1 MLAIGGWL
9 GISYNDARIDRL
21 AAVIFGAG
29 GGLIGD
35 EAGLLLTFENYWT
48 GLTYTIITGFLA
60 IAFILILIAKY
71 SRTIMNE
78 FVSFARNNASLYF
91 GVFLATISIAFLM
104 DTDNPIII
112 AASSASAATGCLI
125 ILAYLIQRITR
136 KKRSRKKE
144 RNVKL
149 QGSVVASLKNSKTIS
164 SDNTLVEQNNEGVK
178 TRGKSSRCECPHLG
192 ERIFSIRKTD
202 SRLFLT

>member
-35 EAGLLLTFENYWT
+35 EAGLLLTFENYRT
-48 GLTYTIITGFLA
+48 GLTYTMVTGFLA
-60 IAFILILIAKY
+60 LALILILVARY
-71 SRTIMNE
+71 SKAIVAE
-78 FVSFARNNASLYF
+78 FAGFTRSRASLYF

-112 AASSASAATGCLI
+112 AASSISAAVACLI
-125 ILAYLIQRITR
+125 IMTRLIQRIAR
-136 KKRSRKKE
+136 KR
-144 RNVKL
+144 RNMG
-149 QGSVVASLKNSKTIS
+149 QEN
-164 SDNTLVEQNNEGVK
+164 
-178 TRGKSSRCECPHLG
+178 C
-192 ERIFSIRKTD
+192 
-202 SRLFLT
+202 